1 MRFPGFTDEWKKTTL
16 GEIGN
21 TFNGLSGKSSQDF
34 GHGSPYITYKSVF
47 DSSKIDI
54 SRVEYV
60 TITDSERNKST
71 QNVVK
76 YGDIFFTTSSET
88 PNEVGMTSVLLDDVE
103 DCYLNSFCFGYRL
116 SNQEETL
123 PEYLRFYL
131 RSHII
136 RNKISILAQGSTR
149 FNISKSEVMRMGI
162 SLPSGNEQKKIAKL
176 LSLIDERIATQNKII
191 EDLKKLKSAINQKL
205 FDGAVSTFRIGDVL
219 IEENLR
225 TKENNQYDVLSSTVG
240 GLCLQSEYFN
250 KEVASEDNSGY
261 KILLKDRIVLSPQN
275 LWLGNINYNELFE
288 IGIVSPSYKIFRISN
303 SINKIYLA
311 EVLRSQYALYQY
323 SISSEQGASVVRR
336 NLNVEDFLNI
346 NFPKVSIEKQ
356 ESFAKLLISVNN
368 KLRNNTTILSQFLIQ
383 KRYLLSQMFI

>member
-1 MRFPGFTDEWKKTTL
+1 MRFPAFTDDWKKTIFKEVCKIST
-16 GEIGN
+16 GSKN
-21 TFNGLSGKSSQDF
+21 TQDKIDNGLYPFYVRSQTIERINEYTYDGEAILTAGDGVGVGKVFHYSTGKIGVHQRVYLLTDF
-34 GHGSPYITYKSVF
+34 KCDGKYLFYYF
-47 DSSKIDI
+47 SSKFYD
-54 SRVEYV
+54 RVKKMSAKNSV
-60 TITDSERNKST
+60 DS
-71 QNVVK
+71 V
-76 YGDIFFTTSSET
+76 
-88 PNEVGMTSVLLDDVE
+88 
-103 DCYLNSFCFGYRL
+103 
-116 SNQEETL
+116 
-123 PEYLRFYL
+123 
-131 RSHII
+131 
-136 RNKISILAQGSTR
+136 
-149 FNISKSEVMRMGI
+149 RMEMIADMPI
-162 SLPSGNEQKKIAKL
+162 SLPSLKEQTQIGIL
-176 LSLIDERIATQNKII
+176 LSKLDERIATQNKII